1 MAHSYGS
8 CLFHFTFSTKNHQH
22 LIAPEWRP
30 RLWEYMGGIAKA
42 STMKSLCIGGTSNH
56 AHVLL
61 LVPPRMAPAKAVQ
74 LIKGGS
80 SRWVHESIPGQK
92 DFAWQEGYAVFS
104 IGFSQVDAT
113 RRYIANQEEH
123 HRTKTFEEE
132 YRAFLKKHEI
142 AFDEEFFLG

>member
-8 CLFHFTFSTKNHQH
+8 CLFHFAFSTKNHQH
-22 LIAPEWRP
+22 LLTPEWRP

-42 STMKSLCIGGTSNH
+42 NTMKSLCIGGTSNH
-56 AHVLL
+56 VHALL

-92 DFAWQEGYAVFS
+92 DFAWQEGYGVFS